1 MQFASMFFPQL
12 DQAAG
17 ACIAILGGGGKT
29 SLLDR
34 LGVELAARF
43 PRVLLTAL
51 TQSARHSNHAVF
63 FLQDAVSAKLPQLFS
78 QNNPL
83 YIMADIAGPKKLSG
97 IAAADLK
104 RLNGFANCTVFEC
117 DGARNLPLKAH
128 LPHDPVVPDF
138 ATLTVI
144 LIGADAVGTRLP
156 DGRVHRPE
164 IFQEKWHI
172 KPGTVLNAEFIAEV
186 VSSRTGYLEK
196 VPVGMPVGYFINKAD
211 QFPETA
217 RSLALAIRKRTRA
230 PVFWGSVQGDFWER
244 TE

>member
-34 LGVELAARF
+34 LGVELATCF

-51 TQSARHSNHAVF
+51 TRSARYSKHTVF
-63 FLQDAVSAKLPQLFS
+63 FLQDVVLAKLPQLFS

-83 YIMADIAGPKKLSG
+83 YIMSDIAGPAKLAG

-104 RLNGFANCTVFEC
+104 RLRGFANCTVFEC

-144 LIGADAVGTRLP
+144 LVGADAVGTRLP
-156 DGRVHRPE
+156 DGRVHRPDK
-164 IFQEKWHI
+164 I
-172 KPGTVLNAEFIAEV
+172 G
-186 VSSRTGYLEK
+186 
-196 VPVGMPVGYFINKAD
+196 
-211 QFPETA
+211 
-217 RSLALAIRKRTRA
+217 RA
-230 PVFWGSVQGDFWER
+230 SCRER
-244 TE
+244 V